1 MKFPYKKIPVID
13 PKLREVSY
21 VFRPIIPVTLSFKGN
36 SVSYE
41 VLIDSGADECVFDTE
56 IAKILRL
63 PLSEDKEKSFGGIGG
78 DEIKAYRQG
87 IEMGIGG
94 VSFVTEVYFSPDL
107 SKVGYGILGQ
117 KGFFDHFRVRFVYSK
132 KTVEITEE
140 RRG

>member
-13 PKLREVSY
+13 PKTQEVSH

-63 PLSEDKEKSFGGIGG
+63 PLNEEKEKSFGGISGG
-78 DEIKAYRQG
+78 EIKAYRQG
-87 IEMGIGG
+87 VEVGVDGI
-94 VSFVTEVYFSPDL
+94 SFVTEVYFSPDL
-107 SKVGYGILGQ
+107 SRMGYGILGQ
-117 KGFFDHFRVRFVYSK
+117 KGFFDHFRVRFIYSK
-132 KTVEITEE
+132 KVVEITKET
-140 RRG
+140 RS